1 MLDRELG
8 KDIAIEERAQFLED
22 NCDAVEDVTYS
33 RAFAP
38 EELAL
43 KREQLTDSS
52 IKIADIEEEKKEV
65 MDGFKERLK
74 PLKEQKADA
83 IKALRDK
90 SQTVTEKCY
99 KFLDEEPKMVG
110 FYNKEGNLVSS
121 RPAFQR
127 ELQKTI
133 QMDIRKNGTSDY

>member
-8 KDIAIEERAQFLED
+8 KDIALEERASFLED
-22 NCDAVEDVTYS
+22 NCDAVEEVTYS
-33 RAFAP
+33 RAFEP

-43 KREQLTDSS
+43 KREQLTDAS

-74 PLKEQKADA
+74 PLQERKADA

-99 KFLDEEPKMVG
+99 KFLDEETKMVG

>member
-1 MLDRELG
+1 MLDKELG
-8 KDIAIEERAQFLED
+8 KDIAIENRAGFLED
-22 NCDAVEDVTYS
+22 NCDAVEEVTYS
-33 RAFAP
+33 RAFEP

-43 KREQLTDSS
+43 KREQLTDAS

-74 PLKEQKADA
+74 PLQEQKGEA

-99 KFLDEEPKMVG
+99 KFLDEETKMVG

-121 RPAFQR
+121 RPAFQK

-133 QMDIRKNGTSDY
+133 QMDIRKNGTSNY

>member
-1 MLDRELG
+1 MLDKELG
-8 KDIAIEERAQFLED
+8 KDIALEERASFLED
-22 NCDAVEDVTYS
+22 NCDAMEEVTYS
-33 RAFAP
+33 RAFEP

-43 KREQLTDSS
+43 KREQLTDAS

-74 PLKEQKADA
+74 PLQEQKADA

-99 KFLDEEPKMVG
+99 KFLDEDTKMVG

-133 QMDIRKNGTSDY
+133 QMDIRKNGTSNY

>member
-1 MLDRELG
+1 MLDKELG
-8 KDIAIEERAQFLED
+8 KDIALEERASFLED
-22 NCDAVEDVTYS
+22 NCDAVEEVTYS
-33 RAFAP
+33 RAFEP

-43 KREQLTDSS
+43 KREQLTDAS

-74 PLKEQKADA
+74 PLQEQKADA

-99 KFLDEEPKMVG
+99 KFIDEETKMVG

-121 RPAFQR
+121 RPAFQK

-133 QMDIRKNGTSDY
+133 QMYIRKNGTNN

>member
-1 MLDRELG
+1 MLDKELG
-8 KDIAIEERAQFLED
+8 KDIALEERASFLED
-22 NCDAVEDVTYS
+22 NCDAVEEVTYS
-33 RAFAP
+33 RAFEP

-43 KREQLTDSS
+43 KREQLTDAS

-65 MDGFKERLK
+65 MDGFKGRLK
-74 PLKEQKADA
+74 PLQEQKADA

-99 KFLDEEPKMVG
+99 KFLDEDTKMVG

-133 QMDIRKNGTSDY
+133 QMDIRKNGTSNY

>member
-1 MLDRELG
+1 MLDKELG
-8 KDIAIEERAQFLED
+8 KDIALEERASFLED
-22 NCDAVEDVTYS
+22 NCDSVEEVTYS
-33 RAFAP
+33 RAFEP

-43 KREQLTDSS
+43 KREQLTDAS

-74 PLKEQKADA
+74 PLQEQKADA

-99 KFLDEEPKMVG
+99 KFLDEETKMVG

-121 RPAFQR
+121 RPAFQK

-133 QMDIRKNGTSDY
+133 QMYIRKNGTNN

>member
-1 MLDRELG
+1 MLDKELG
-8 KDIAIEERAQFLED
+8 KDIALEERASFLED
-22 NCDAVEDVTYS
+22 NCDAVEEVTYS
-33 RAFAP
+33 RAFEP

-43 KREQLTDSS
+43 KREQLTDAS

-65 MDGFKERLK
+65 MDGFKVRLK
-74 PLKEQKADA
+74 PLQEQKADA

-99 KFLDEEPKMVG
+99 KFLDEDTKMVG

-133 QMDIRKNGTSDY
+133 QMDIRKNGTSNY

>member
-1 MLDRELG
+1 MLDKELG
-8 KDIAIEERAQFLED
+8 KAIALEERASFLED
-22 NCDAVEDVTYS
+22 NCDAVEEVTYS
-33 RAFAP
+33 RAFEP

-43 KREQLTDSS
+43 KREQLTDAS

-65 MDGFKERLK
+65 MDGFKVRLK
-74 PLKEQKADA
+74 PLQEQKADA

-99 KFLDEEPKMVG
+99 KFLDEETKMVG

>member
-1 MLDRELG
+1 MLDKELG
-8 KDIAIEERAQFLED
+8 KDIALEERASFLED
-22 NCDAVEDVTYS
+22 NCDAVEEVTYS
-33 RAFAP
+33 RAFEP

-43 KREQLTDSS
+43 KREQLTDAS

-74 PLKEQKADA
+74 PLQERKADA

-99 KFLDEEPKMVG
+99 KFLDEETKMVG
-110 FYNKEGNLVSS
+110 FFNKEGNLVSS

>member
-8 KDIAIEERAQFLED
+8 KDIALEERAGFLKD
-22 NCDAVEDVTYS
+22 NCDAVEQVTYS
-33 RAFAP
+33 RAFEP

-43 KREQLTDSS
+43 KREQLTDAS

-65 MDGFKERLK
+65 MDSFKERLK
-74 PLKEQKADA
+74 PLQEEKEEA

-90 SQTVTEKCY
+90 SQTVTEECY
-99 KFLDEEPKMVG
+99 KFLDEETKMVG

-121 RPAFQR
+121 RPAFQK
-127 ELQKTI
+127 ELQRTI
-133 QMDIRKNGTSDY
+133 QMQIRKDGTND

>member
-8 KDIAIEERAQFLED
+8 KDIAIEKRAQFLED
-22 NCDAVEDVTYS
+22 NCDAVEDITYS

-52 IKIADIEEEKKEV
+52 IKIADIEEEKKAV
-65 MDGFKERLK
+65 MDSIKERLK
-74 PLKEQKADA
+74 PLQEQKDEA
-83 IKALRDK
+83 IKALREK

-99 KFLDEEPKMVG
+99 KFLDEETKMVG

-121 RPAFQR
+121 RPAFQK
-127 ELQKTI
+127 ELEKTI
-133 QMDIRKNGTSDY
+133 MMELRKNGTNN

>member
-1 MLDRELG
+1 MLDSELA
-8 KDIAIEERAQFLED
+8 KNVPLEDRAQVLED
-22 NCDAVEDVTYS
+22 SCDAVEDVTYS
-33 RAFAP
+33 KPFTP

-43 KREQLTDSS
+43 KREQLTDAS
-52 IKIADIEEEKKEV
+52 IKIADIEEEKKQV

-74 PLKEQKADA
+74 PLQTQKEDA

-99 KFLDEEPKMVG
+99 KFFDEDTKTVG
-110 FYNKEGNLVSS
+110 FYNSEGNLVNS
-121 RPAFQR
+121 RPAFKQ

-133 QMDIRKNGTSDY
+133 FSVMRKNGTEDN

>member
-1 MLDRELG
+1 MLDKELG
-8 KDIAIEERAQFLED
+8 KDIALEERASFLED

-33 RAFAP
+33 RAFEP

-43 KREQLTDSS
+43 KREQLTDAS

-65 MDGFKERLK
+65 MDGFKKRLK
-74 PLKEQKADA
+74 PLQEQKADA

-99 KFLDEEPKMVG
+99 KFLDEGTKMVG

-133 QMDIRKNGTSDY
+133 QMDIRKNGTNDY

>member
-8 KDIAIEERAQFLED
+8 KDIALEERASFLED
-22 NCDAVEDVTYS
+22 NCDAVEEVTYS
-33 RAFAP
+33 RAFEP

-43 KREQLTDSS
+43 KREQLTDAS
-52 IKIADIEEEKKEV
+52 IKIADIEEEKKED

-74 PLKEQKADA
+74 PLQEQKADA

-99 KFLDEEPKMVG
+99 KFLDEETKMVG

-121 RPAFQR
+121 RPAFQK

-133 QMDIRKNGTSDY
+133 QMYIRKNGTNN

>member
-8 KDIAIEERAQFLED
+8 KDIALEERAGFLED
-22 NCDAVEDVTYS
+22 NCDAVEEVTYS
-33 RAFAP
+33 RAFEP

-43 KREQLTDSS
+43 KREQLTDAS

-65 MDGFKERLK
+65 MDGYKEKLK
-74 PLKEQKADA
+74 PLQTQREDA

-99 KFLDEEPKMVG
+99 KFLDEETKMVG

-121 RPAFQR
+121 RPAFQK

-133 QMDIRKNGTSDY
+133 QMDIRKNGTNN

>member
-1 MLDRELG
+1 MLDKELG
-8 KDIAIEERAQFLED
+8 KDIALEERASFLED
-22 NCDAVEDVTYS
+22 NCDAVEEVTYS
-33 RAFAP
+33 RAFEP

-43 KREQLTDSS
+43 KREQLTDAS

-65 MDGFKERLK
+65 MDGFKVRLK
-74 PLKEQKADA
+74 PLQEQKADA

-99 KFLDEEPKMVG
+99 KFLDEGTKMVG

-133 QMDIRKNGTSDY
+133 QMDIRKNGTNDY

>member
-1 MLDRELG
+1 MLDKELG
-8 KDIAIEERAQFLED
+8 KDIALEERASFLED
-22 NCDAVEDVTYS
+22 NCDAVEEVTYS
-33 RAFAP
+33 RAFEP

-43 KREQLTDSS
+43 TREQLTDAS

-74 PLKEQKADA
+74 PLQERKADA

-99 KFLDEEPKMVG
+99 KFLDEETKMVG

-133 QMDIRKNGTSDY
+133 QMYIRKNGTNN

>member
-8 KDIAIEERAQFLED
+8 KDIALEERASFLED
-22 NCDAVEDVTYS
+22 NCDAVEEVTYS
-33 RAFAP
+33 RAFEP

-43 KREQLTDSS
+43 KREQLTDAS

-74 PLKEQKADA
+74 PLQERKADA
-83 IKALRDK
+83 IKAK
-90 SQTVTEKCY
+90 HNKYKTVTEKCY
-99 KFLDEEPKMVG
+99 KFLDEETKMVG

>member
-52 IKIADIEEEKKEV
+52 IKIADIEEEKKAV
-65 MDGFKERLK
+65 MDSIKERLK
-74 PLKEQKADA
+74 PLQEQKDEA
-83 IKALRDK
+83 IKALREK

-99 KFLDEEPKMVG
+99 KFLDEETKMVG

-121 RPAFQR
+121 RPAFQK
-127 ELQKTI
+127 ELEKTI
-133 QMDIRKNGTSDY
+133 MMELRKNGTNN

>member
-8 KDIAIEERAQFLED
+8 KDIALEERASFLED
-22 NCDAVEDVTYS
+22 NCDAVEEVTYS
-33 RAFAP
+33 RAFEP

-43 KREQLTDSS
+43 KREQLTDAS

-74 PLKEQKADA
+74 PLQEQKSEA
-83 IKALRDK
+83 IKSIRDK

-99 KFLDEEPKMVG
+99 KFLDEETKMVG

-121 RPAFQR
+121 RHAFQR

-133 QMDIRKNGTSDY
+133 QMDIRKNGTSNY

>member
-1 MLDRELG
+1 MLDSELA
-8 KDIAIEERAQFLED
+8 KNVPLEDRAQVLED
-22 NCDAVEDVTYS
+22 SCDAVEDVTYS
-33 RAFAP
+33 KPFTP

-43 KREQLTDSS
+43 KREQLTDAS

-65 MDGFKERLK
+65 MDGYKERLK
-74 PLKEQKADA
+74 PLQTQKEDA

-99 KFLDEEPKMVG
+99 KFFDEDTKTVG
-110 FYNKEGNLVSS
+110 FYNSEGNLVNS
-121 RPAFQR
+121 RPAFKQ

-133 QMDIRKNGTSDY
+133 FSVMRKNGTEDN

>member
-1 MLDRELG
+1 MLDKELG
-8 KDIAIEERAQFLED
+8 KDIALDERASFLED
-22 NCDAVEDVTYS
+22 NCDAVEEVTYS
-33 RAFAP
+33 RAFEP

-43 KREQLTDSS
+43 KREQLTDAS

-74 PLKEQKADA
+74 PLQEQKADA

-99 KFLDEEPKMVG
+99 KFLDEETKMVG

-121 RPAFQR
+121 RPAFQK

-133 QMDIRKNGTSDY
+133 QMYIRKNGTNN

>member
-1 MLDRELG
+1 MLDKELG
-8 KDIAIEERAQFLED
+8 KDIALEERASFLED
-22 NCDAVEDVTYS
+22 NCDAVEEVTYS
-33 RAFAP
+33 RAFEP

-43 KREQLTDSS
+43 KREQLTDAS

-74 PLKEQKADA
+74 PLQEQKADA

-99 KFLDEEPKMVG
+99 KFLDEETKMVG

-121 RPAFQR
+121 RPAFQK

-133 QMDIRKNGTSDY
+133 QIYIRKNGTNN

>member
-8 KDIAIEERAQFLED
+8 KDIALEERAQFLED
-22 NCDAVEDVTYS
+22 NCDDIENVTYS
-33 RAFAP
+33 RAFSP

-52 IKIADIEEEKKEV
+52 IKIADIEEEKKTV

-74 PLKEQKADA
+74 PLNETKDEA
-83 IKALRDK
+83 IKALREK

-99 KFLDEEPKMVG
+99 KFLDEETKMVG
-110 FYNKEGNLVSS
+110 FYNKEGNLVNS
-121 RPAFQR
+121 RPAFQK
-127 ELQKTI
+127 ELEKTI
-133 QMDIRKNGTSDY
+133 QMELRRTGTHN

>member
-8 KDIAIEERAQFLED
+8 KDIALEERASFLED
-22 NCDAVEDVTYS
+22 NCDAVEEVTYS
-33 RAFAP
+33 RAFEP

-43 KREQLTDSS
+43 KREQLTDAS
-52 IKIADIEEEKKEV
+52 IKIADIDEEKKEV

-74 PLKEQKADA
+74 PLQEQKADA

-99 KFLDEEPKMVG
+99 KFLDEETKMVG

-121 RPAFQR
+121 RPAFQK

-133 QMDIRKNGTSDY
+133 QMYIRKNGTNN

>member
-1 MLDRELG
+1 MLDKELG
-8 KDIAIEERAQFLED
+8 KDIALEERASFLED
-22 NCDAVEDVTYS
+22 NCDAMEEVTYS
-33 RAFAP
+33 RAFEP

-43 KREQLTDSS
+43 KREQLTDAS

-74 PLKEQKADA
+74 PLQEQKADA

-99 KFLDEEPKMVG
+99 KFLDEETKMVG

-133 QMDIRKNGTSDY
+133 QMDIRKNGTSNY

>member
-8 KDIAIEERAQFLED
+8 KDIALEERAGFLED
-22 NCDAVEDVTYS
+22 NCDAVEEVTYS
-33 RAFAP
+33 RAFEP

-43 KREQLTDSS
+43 KREQLTDAS
-52 IKIADIEEEKKEV
+52 IKIADIEEEKKMA

-74 PLKEQKADA
+74 PLQAQKSDA
-83 IKALRDK
+83 IDALRDK

-99 KFLDEEPKMVG
+99 KFPDEETKMVG

-121 RPAFQR
+121 RPAFQK

-133 QMDIRKNGTSDY
+133 QMDIRRTGTHN

>member
-1 MLDRELG
+1 MLDKELG
-8 KDIAIEERAQFLED
+8 KDIALEERASFLED
-22 NCDAVEDVTYS
+22 NCDAVEEVTYS
-33 RAFAP
+33 RAFEP

-43 KREQLTDSS
+43 KREQLTDAS

-74 PLKEQKADA
+74 PLKEQQGEA

-99 KFLDEEPKMVG
+99 KFLDEETKMVG

-121 RPAFQR
+121 RPAFQK

-133 QMDIRKNGTSDY
+133 QMDIRKYGTNN

>member
-8 KDIAIEERAQFLED
+8 KDIALEERASFLED
-22 NCDAVEDVTYS
+22 NCDAVEEVTYS
-33 RAFAP
+33 RAYEP

-43 KREQLTDSS
+43 KREQLTDAS

-74 PLKEQKADA
+74 PLQEQKSEA
-83 IKALRDK
+83 IKSLRDK

-99 KFLDEEPKMVG
+99 KFLDEETKMVG

-121 RPAFQR
+121 RHAFQR

-133 QMDIRKNGTSDY
+133 QMDIRKNGTSNY

>member
-1 MLDRELG
+1 MLDKELG
-8 KDIAIEERAQFLED
+8 KDIALEERASFLED
-22 NCDAVEDVTYS
+22 NCDAVEEVTYS
-33 RAFAP
+33 RAFEP

-43 KREQLTDSS
+43 KREQLTDAS

-74 PLKEQKADA
+74 PLQEQKADA

-99 KFLDEEPKMVG
+99 KFLDEETKMVG

>member
-1 MLDRELG
+1 MLDKELG
-8 KDIAIEERAQFLED
+8 KDIAIEEREQFLED
-22 NCDAVEDVTYS
+22 NCDAVEEVTYS
-33 RAFAP
+33 RAFEP

-43 KREQLTDSS
+43 KREQLTDAS

-74 PLKEQKADA
+74 PLQEQKSEA
-83 IKALRDK
+83 IKSLRDK

-99 KFLDEEPKMVG
+99 KFLDEETKMVG